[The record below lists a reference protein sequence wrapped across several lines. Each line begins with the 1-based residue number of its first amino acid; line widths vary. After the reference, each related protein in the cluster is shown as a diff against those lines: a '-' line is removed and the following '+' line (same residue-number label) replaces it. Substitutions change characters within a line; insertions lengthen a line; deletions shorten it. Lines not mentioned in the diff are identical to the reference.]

1 MKNYTV
7 NKYALLIV
15 LLSAVAVFLAAFS
28 IAAGASSIGLGDVIK
43 WIFGR
48 ADGSAVTIL
57 RYARLPR
64 TVGCILVGSAL
75 SVSGLLLQTALGNP
89 LASPGV
95 IGVNAGS
102 GFFVVLAA
110 ALFPSVFWI
119 KGAAAFLGALTAAM
133 TVYAIAKK
141 TGASRITIVL
151 AGVAVSGML
160 TALIDAVTT
169 LRPDSIMDKTEFYI
183 GGFSSV
189 QSESLKLALPVIF
202 ITIVFSQLFAG
213 RLDLL
218 LLGDEVAGSLGLN
231 VGRCRFNRGD
241 GGSASCRGRR
251 QYCGTDRIC
260 RPHGAAYRA
269 SICGRRNKAGFAGNR
284 AFGHYPHA
292 FLRHTRASHFR
303 PVRDT
308 GGYITLARRSPV
320 LPVPCAD
327 EKEAEV

>member
-1 MKNYTV
+1 
-7 NKYALLIV
+7 LLIV
-15 LLSAVAVFLAAFS
+15 LLSASAVFLAVFS
-28 IAAGASSIGLGDVIK
+28 IAAGASSIGLGDVLK
-43 WIFGR
+43 WITGR
-48 ADGSAVTIL
+48 ADVSAVTIL

-110 ALFPSVFWI
+110 AFFPSVFWI

-133 TVYAIAKK
+133 TVYAIAKR

-169 LRPDSIMDKTEFYI
+169 LRPDSVMDKTEFYI
-183 GGFSSV
+183 GGFSSI
-189 QSESLKLALPVIF
+189 QSHNLRLVLPVIL
-202 ITIVFSQLFAG
+202 ITIIFAQLFAG
-213 RLDLL
+213 RLELL

-231 VGRCRFNRGD
+231 VGRCRFFAVTAAALLAAGAVSIAGLIGFVGLMVPHIARQFV
-241 GGSASCRGRR
+241 GGEIRR
-251 QYCGTDRIC
+251 
-260 RPHGAAYRA
+260 A
-269 SICGRRNKAGFAGNR
+269 
-284 AFGHYPHA
+284 
-292 FLRHTRASHFR
+292 L
-303 PVRDT
+303 PVTALLGVILTLFCD
-308 GGYITLARRSPV
+308 ILARLIFAPFEIPAGILLSLVGAPFFLYLV
-320 LPVPCAD
+320 LTRRRRRYD
-327 EKEAEV
+327 